1 MVAASTASS
10 STSGES
16 DPTLAHRVL
25 CVHGHAQSAEGFR
38 QKTGGIRRQ
47 CKRLVHFEYDI
58 TSSFLQGPFEV
69 PPDDVFAS
77 HDPDSEKTYTWIDP
91 KKESPVKFI
100 ILCGAFFPQ
109 NNSEQEA
116 EIRACPLWPK
126 VRAMFICGKSDQ
138 VVAEDRSLRV
148 AKMFTDPV
156 IFEHA
161 KGHMVPAEARKDV
174 KTFVQESLE
183 SE

>member
-58 TSSFLQGPFEV
+58 TSRSVVLLVIPLYLSFLQGPFEV

-91 KKESPVKFI
+91 KKESPVG
-100 ILCGAFFPQ
+100 L
-109 NNSEQEA
+109 
-116 EIRACPLWPK
+116 
-126 VRAMFICGKSDQ
+126 
-138 VVAEDRSLRV
+138 
-148 AKMFTDPV
+148 
-156 IFEHA
+156 
-161 KGHMVPAEARKDV
+161 
-174 KTFVQESLE
+174 
-183 SE
+183 